1 MSLRL
6 ALHGRRITKGSA
18 ATPSVFFVTGF
29 LHYNPWQ
36 ERWEVSEAAQGP
48 MVEVGVETSDVP
60 AHALAAWQWV
70 VLIVLAGWLYH
81 SILGSLAHQW
91 WTDPNFSH
99 GVFVPLFAALVIWR
113 DRHELARVPLK
124 PSWAGLPVI
133 LVALATLLAGV
144 FGAELFLSRSSLILL
159 LAGCAI
165 YFAGWRY
172 FRFLLIPWLFLF
184 LMIPI
189 PAIVFNQI
197 TLPLQFFASETAADI
212 LRLLNVPV
220 LREGNVIVLPRMPL
234 EVAEACSG
242 IRSLMSLGT
251 MAIVYGYF
259 ADSSVWRRVVLGLM
273 AVPVSVAANGLR
285 IVGTGL
291 TVQYWDPDKALGFFH
306 EFSGWL
312 IFVVSL
318 IMLFGLHALLRK
330 TSRWVGKKT

>member
-1 MSLRL
+1 MSQAAEQSMAGADRDRTNL
-6 ALHGRRITKGSA
+6 AIRPL
-18 ATPSVFFVTGF
+18 P
-29 LHYNPWQ
+29 
-36 ERWEVSEAAQGP
+36 
-48 MVEVGVETSDVP
+48 
-60 AHALAAWQWV
+60 AWQWL
-70 VLIVLAGWLYH
+70 VLLALGIWLYH
-81 SILGSLAHQW
+81 SILSSLAHQW
-91 WTDPNFSH
+91 WTDQNFSH
-99 GVFVPLFAALVIWR
+99 GVFVPLFVALVIWR
-113 DRHELARVPLK
+113 NRQELAGIPLK
-124 PSWAGLPVI
+124 PSWTGLPVI
-133 LVALATLLAGV
+133 VVALATLLAGV

-159 LAGCAI
+159 AGGCVI

-172 FRFLLIPWLFLF
+172 FRALLFPWLFLF

-197 TLPLQFFASETAADI
+197 TLPLQFLASETAADI
-212 LRLLNVPV
+212 LRLLGVPV

-251 MAIVYGYF
+251 MAIIYGYF
-259 ADSSVWRRVVLGLM
+259 ADSSAWRRVLLGLM
-273 AVPVSVAANGLR
+273 AIPVSVAANALR

-330 TSRWVGKKT
+330 GSQWAGKRT

>member
-1 MSLRL
+1 M
-6 ALHGRRITKGSA
+6 
-18 ATPSVFFVTGF
+18 
-29 LHYNPWQ
+29 
-36 ERWEVSEAAQGP
+36 SEAVQRP
-48 MVEVGVETSDVP
+48 IVEAGIDKADAAPCSLP
-60 AHALAAWQWV
+60 AWHWL
-70 VLIVLAGWLYH
+70 VLLTLTGWLYH
-81 SILGSLAHQW
+81 SILTSLAHQW

-99 GVFVPLFAALVIWR
+99 GVFVPPFVAFVIWR
-113 DRHELARVPLK
+113 ERNQLARIPVK
-124 PSWAGLPVI
+124 PSWTGLPIIV
-133 LVALATLLAGV
+133 LALGTLLAGV

-159 LAGCAI
+159 AGGCVVH
-165 YFAGWRY
+165 FAGWRY
-172 FRFLLIPWLFLF
+172 FRALLLPWLFLF

-212 LRLLNVPV
+212 LRLLGVPV

-251 MAIVYGYF
+251 MAIIYGYF
-259 ADSSVWRRVVLGLM
+259 ADSSVWRRVVLALM
-273 AVPVSVAANGLR
+273 AIPVSVAANALR

-318 IMLFGLHALLRK
+318 IMLFALHALLRK
-330 TSRWVGKKT
+330 TSQWLGEKT

>member
-1 MSLRL
+1 
-6 ALHGRRITKGSA
+6 
-18 ATPSVFFVTGF
+18 
-29 LHYNPWQ
+29 
-36 ERWEVSEAAQGP
+36 
-48 MVEVGVETSDVP
+48 MVEAGVETKGVTAP
-60 AHALAAWQWV
+60 ALSAWQAI

-81 SILGSLAHQW
+81 SILGSLAQQW

-99 GVFVPLFAALVIWR
+99 GVFVPLFVALVIWR
-113 DRHELARVPLK
+113 DRQELAGIPLK
-124 PSWAGLPVI
+124 PSWGGLPIIV
-133 LVALATLLAGV
+133 VALATLLAGV

-159 LAGCAI
+159 AGGCVI

-172 FRFLLIPWLFLF
+172 FRALLLPWLFLF
-184 LMIPI
+184 LMVPI

-212 LRLLNVPV
+212 LRWLGVPV

-251 MAIVYGYF
+251 MAIIYGYF
-259 ADSSVWRRVVLGLM
+259 ADTSVWRRVLLAFM
-273 AVPVSVAANGLR
+273 AIPVSVAANALR

-330 TSRWVGKKT
+330 GSQWADKKT

>member
-1 MSLRL
+1 MSQVVQHSMADAGCDRTNVAIRPLPAWQCVVLL
-6 ALHGRRITKGSA
+6 ALGI
-18 ATPSVFFVTGF
+18 
-29 LHYNPWQ
+29 
-36 ERWEVSEAAQGP
+36 
-48 MVEVGVETSDVP
+48 
-60 AHALAAWQWV
+60 
-70 VLIVLAGWLYH
+70 WLYH

-91 WTDPNFSH
+91 WTDQNFSH
-99 GVFVPLFAALVIWR
+99 GVFVPFFVALVVWR
-113 DRHELARVPLK
+113 DRQRLARIPLK
-124 PSWAGLPVI
+124 PSWTGLPIIV
-133 LVALATLLAGV
+133 VALATLLAGV

-159 LAGCAI
+159 AAGCVI

-172 FRFLLIPWLFLF
+172 FRALLLPWLFLF

-197 TLPLQFFASETAADI
+197 TLPLQFFASETAAEI
-212 LRLLNVPV
+212 LRLFGVPV

-251 MAIVYGYF
+251 MAIIYGYF
-259 ADSSVWRRVVLGLM
+259 ADSSVWRRVVLALL
-273 AVPVSVAANGLR
+273 AIPVSVAANALR

-318 IMLFGLHALLRK
+318 IMLFALHALLRK
-330 TSRWVGKKT
+330 TSQWAGEKT

>member
-1 MSLRL
+1 VSQ
-6 ALHGRRITKGSA
+6 AVQQPVADASCDGKN
-18 ATPSVFFVTGF
+18 ATILP
-29 LHYNPWQ
+29 LP
-36 ERWEVSEAAQGP
+36 
-48 MVEVGVETSDVP
+48 
-60 AHALAAWQWV
+60 AWQWV
-70 VLIVLAGWLYH
+70 VLLALGVWLYH
-81 SILGSLAHQW
+81 SILSSLAYQW

-99 GVFVPLFAALVIWR
+99 GVFVPLFVALLIWR
-113 DRHELARVPLK
+113 DRRELAQIPLK
-124 PSWAGLPVI
+124 PSWIGLPIIVA
-133 LVALATLLAGV
+133 ALATLLTGV

-159 LAGCAI
+159 AAGGVI

-172 FRFLLIPWLFLF
+172 FRAMLFPWLFLF

-197 TLPLQFFASETAADI
+197 TLPLQFFASETAAEI
-212 LRLLNVPV
+212 LRLFSVPV

-242 IRSLMSLGT
+242 IRSLMSLAT
-251 MAIVYGYF
+251 MAIIYGYF
-259 ADSSVWRRVVLGLM
+259 ADSSVWRRVVLALM
-273 AVPVSVAANGLR
+273 AIPVSVAANALR

-318 IMLFGLHALLRK
+318 IMLFALHTLLRK
-330 TSRWVGKKT
+330 LSQWMGNKT

>member
-1 MSLRL
+1 
-6 ALHGRRITKGSA
+6 
-18 ATPSVFFVTGF
+18 
-29 LHYNPWQ
+29 
-36 ERWEVSEAAQGP
+36 VSEAVQRP
-48 MVEVGVETSDVP
+48 IVEAGIDNTDAVP
-60 AHALAAWQWV
+60 VSLPAWQWI
-70 VLIVLAGWLYH
+70 VLLTLAGWLYH
-81 SILGSLAHQW
+81 SILASLAHQW

-99 GVFVPLFAALVIWR
+99 GVFVPLFVAFVIWR
-113 DRHELARVPLK
+113 ERNELARIPVK
-124 PSWAGLPVI
+124 PSWAGLPIIVLALVI
-133 LVALATLLAGV
+133 LLAGV

-159 LAGCAI
+159 AGGCVVH
-165 YFAGWRY
+165 FAGWRY
-172 FRFLLIPWLFLF
+172 FRALLLPWLFLF

-212 LRLLNVPV
+212 LRLLGVPV

-251 MAIVYGYF
+251 MAIIYGYF
-259 ADSSVWRRVVLGLM
+259 ADSSVWRRVVLALM
-273 AVPVSVAANGLR
+273 AIPVSVAANALR

-318 IMLFGLHALLRK
+318 IMLFALHALLRK
-330 TSRWVGKKT
+330 TSQWLGGKHEIVS